1 MGGILIPQGEVRIL
15 SSAAVG
21 GYEERRGPFGECF
34 DLCAED
40 DRFGQTSYELAEGEM
55 ARIALSL
62 SLGKLAL
69 SEGALDLL
77 LSGDLQNQCVASSQ
91 GPACARTPFLGLFGA
106 CSTMI
111 EGLGIGMLALSGAE
125 ALSLVGAVTSS
136 HNAAAERQF
145 RTPLEYG
152 AQRTPTAQWTAT
164 AAGAIILGREGGMAR
179 ITAFLPGRVTD
190 AGIRDA
196 ANMGAAMAPSAA
208 DTLCRFFDERESGPE
223 DYDLILTG
231 DLGQEGSELLYTL
244 LSGRFP
250 TLCKCHKDGGLMLYD
265 RTRQD
270 VHAGGS
276 GCGCIASMLSAAILP
291 EVASGRIRRMLAI
304 GTGALMNP
312 GSIQQGGT
320 IAGVAH
326 LIEITGVSEWEK

>member
-1 MGGILIPQGEVRIL
+1 MGGIMTPHGEVRIL

-21 GYEERRGPFGECF
+21 GYEERRGPYGESF
-34 DLCAED
+34 DLCGED
-40 DRFGQTSYELAEGEM
+40 DRFGQSSYELAEGEM
-55 ARIALSL
+55 GRIALSL

-69 SEGALDLL
+69 DEGALDLL
-77 LSGDLQNQCVASSQ
+77 FSGDLQNQCVASSQ
-91 GPACARTPFLGLFGA
+91 GAASARTPFLGLFGA

-111 EGLGIGMLALSGAE
+111 EGLGLAMLALSGAD
-125 ALSLVGAVTSS
+125 APSLVGAVTSS

-164 AAGAIILGREGGMAR
+164 AAGAIILGRQGGIGR

-208 DTLCRFFDERESGPE
+208 DTLLRFFTERGAAVE

-231 DLGQEGSELLYTL
+231 DLGYEGSELLYTL
-244 LSGRFP
+244 LSEKLP
-250 TLCKCHKDGGLMLYD
+250 TLKTRHKDAGLMLYD
-265 RTRQD
+265 REKQD

-276 GCGCIASMLSAAILP
+276 GCGCIASILSAVILP
-291 EVASGRIRRMLAI
+291 ELAAGRILRMLAI

-312 GSIQQGGT
+312 GSIQQGGA

-326 LIEITGVSEWEK
+326 LVEIMGV

>member
-1 MGGILIPQGEVRIL
+1 MGGILTPGSAVRIL
-15 SSAAVG
+15 SAAAVG
-21 GYEERRGPFGECF
+21 GYEERRGPYGECF
-34 DLCAED
+34 DLCMGD
-40 DRFGQTSYELAEGEM
+40 DRFGQTSYELAEAEM

-62 SLGKLAL
+62 ALGKLAL
-69 SEGALDLL
+69 DERSLDLL

-111 EGLGIGMLALSGAE
+111 EGLGIGMLALSGAG

-164 AAGAIILGREGGMAR
+164 AAGAILLGREGGMAA
-179 ITAFLPGRVTD
+179 ITAFLPGRVCD

-208 DTLCRFFDERESGPE
+208 DTLLRFFEERATCPE

-231 DLGQEGSELLYTL
+231 DLGSEGSELLYTL
-244 LSGRFP
+244 LSHRYP
-250 TLCKCHKDGGLMLYD
+250 DLCQRHKDGGLMLYD
-265 RTRQD
+265 KRRQD

-276 GCGCIASMLSAAILP
+276 GCGCIASILSAVILP
-291 EVASGRIRRMLAI
+291 EVGAGRIKRMLAV

-312 GSIQQGGT
+312 GSLQQGGS

-326 LIEITGVSEWEK
+326 LIEIEGI

>member
-1 MGGILIPQGEVRIL
+1 MGGILAPRGEVRIL
-15 SSAAVG
+15 SAAAVG
-21 GYEERRGPFGECF
+21 GHEERRGPYGERF
-34 DLCAED
+34 DLCGED
-40 DRFGQTSYELAEGEM
+40 DRFGQTSYELAEAEM

-62 SLGKLAL
+62 SLGKLGIG
-69 SEGALDLL
+69 EGALDLL

-125 ALSLVGAVTSS
+125 ELSLVGVVTSS

-164 AAGAIILGREGGMAR
+164 AAGAMILGRCEGTAR
-179 ITAFLPGRVTD
+179 IAGFLPGRVCD

-208 DTLCRFFDERESGPE
+208 DTLLRFFSERGGAVE

-244 LSGRFP
+244 LSREFP
-250 TLCKCHKDGGLMLYD
+250 TLPDRHKDGGLMLYD
-265 RTRQD
+265 RKKQD

-276 GCGCIASMLSAAILP
+276 GCGCIASMLSAVILP
-291 EVASGRIRRMLAI
+291 EVAAGRITRMLAI

-312 GSIQQGGT
+312 GSIQQGGA
-320 IAGVAH
+320 IAGVSH
-326 LIEITGVSEWEK
+326 LIEIEGI